1 MYSYMKIFANN
12 IHLTYHITYYHIY
25 IIHIY
30 YTGENKKWY
39 QKQSVYLKEG
49 KAKSY
54 TTGHTD

>member
-1 MYSYMKIFANN
+1 MKIFANN

-39 QKQSVYLKEG
+39 QKQSIYLKEG